1 MHVDILPAP
10 FFIYNFH
17 AVPEGNSRWLHVPCR
32 RKGWCILAETVG
44 AGLEK

>member
-1 MHVDILPAP
+1 MHVDILTAL

-17 AVPEGNSRWLHVPCR
+17 AVPELNSRWLHVPCR
-32 RKGWCILAETVG
+32 RKGWCILAEAVG